1 MRLHLLFLTLFLT
14 GLLALTEWTGA
25 QEEVGSGGETAVSPN
40 PFIAPPDTDSLKIT
54 VWEQPEATTLS
65 ELILSPMADAAADFC
80 ALATPLTLTPL
91 GVPAASQTNV
101 AGFTNS
107 PDDPPLSC
115 AWGSNPPSQAGYRTA
130 WHRFT
135 PAYNGMVT
143 VSTITSEYDTILGVF
158 TGACGVDLQLV
169 SCNDD
174 SLGFTSEVTFPV
186 RRGVIYYVLVGD
198 WQLGALSSPLQ
209 LNLQASYDT
218 PLVSEWSLAGFINE
232 PRTRHATAVV
242 GADIYVL
249 GGQTSGGA
257 LSNSFARYHTP
268 NDSWTALNPI
278 PGGIMNATAVYLP
291 ATQRIYVPGGT
302 IGVNDTGNSSAHWV
316 YSLGN
321 GAWSQAAAVPGT
333 PLAYAATVPHD
344 GGYYLLGGVEGPGWP
359 VTAVITGTVRNE
371 VLFYQA
377 GSNTW
382 SNSSPMGSARY
393 GHTAAAVG
401 GRLCVAGGL
410 TLTENNGVIGFAS
423 PIAECASLS
432 NPNDWGTTGPMNVPR
447 YFAHSAVGPDG
458 RWYVYGGL
466 DGTGNAV
473 PEVEVYDPVSNTWRL
488 LTFVYDLNGRQP
500 GDPPVIW
507 PRGGFVGD
515 QLWALGGHFLIGN
528 TQQLNPSIKRM
539 NSPKQGAL
547 YLPLIVGR
555 PADNFTLATA
565 QPIAIDQVVS
575 QSIPSVQERYRFYEL
590 NMTVGSNLQIELVVP
605 DSEDLDLYLY
615 NDNKVIWGQSSS
627 PFTGGYERICLNS
640 LQPGRY
646 FVAVERPLSPL
657 PPTPDR
663 SFFLLA
669 RTVSLCP

>member
-25 QEEVGSGGETAVSPN
+25 QEGVEPVEETAVSPEI
-40 PFIAPPDTDSLKIT
+40 FIAPPATNPLEIT
-54 VWEQPEATTLS
+54 VWEQPEATVFS
-65 ELILSPMADAAADFC
+65 ELILSPLADAAADFC
-80 ALATPLTLTPL
+80 DLATPLTLTPL
-91 GVPAASQTNV
+91 GVPAASQSNV

-115 AWGSNPPSQAGYRTA
+115 AWGSNPPSQTGYRTA

-135 PAYNGMVT
+135 PAYNGIVT
-143 VSTITSEYDTILGVF
+143 VSTATSEYDTILGVF
-158 TGACGVDLQLV
+158 TGACGVNLQPV
-169 SCNDD
+169 ACNDD
-174 SLGFTSEVTFPV
+174 AAGFTSEVTFPV
-186 RRGVIYYVLVGD
+186 RRGVRYYILVGD
-198 WQLGALSSPLQ
+198 WQPGALSSPLR

-268 NDSWTALNPI
+268 NNSWTSLNPI
-278 PGGIMNATAVYLP
+278 PGGIMNTTAVYLP

-302 IGVNDTGNSSAHWV
+302 TGANDTANSSAHWI

-321 GAWSQAAAVPGT
+321 GAWSTAAAVPGT
-333 PLAYAATVPHD
+333 PFAYAATVPRGD
-344 GGYYLLGGVEGPGWP
+344 GYYLLGGVEGPGWP
-359 VTAVITGTVRNE
+359 VTAVITDSVRSD
-371 VLFYQA
+371 VQFYQA
-377 GSNTW
+377 GGNSW
-382 SNSSPMGSARY
+382 SSLTPMTSARY

-401 GRLCVAGGL
+401 NRICVAGGL
-410 TLTENNGVIGFAS
+410 SLSDDGVIEFPN
-423 PIAECASLS
+423 PIAECANLT
-432 NPNDWGTTGPMNVPR
+432 NPTNWTPTGAMNIPR
-447 YFAHSAVGPDG
+447 YFTHSAVGPDG

-466 DGTGNAV
+466 DGSGNAV
-473 PEVEVYDPVSNTWRL
+473 PEVEVYDPASNTWRL
-488 LTFVYDLNGRQP
+488 LSFMYDLNGRQP
-500 GDPPVIW
+500 GDPAIIW

-515 QLWALGGHFLIGN
+515 QLWSVGGHFLIGN
-528 TQQLNPSIKRM
+528 VQQLNPNIKRM
-539 NSPKQGAL
+539 NGPKQGSL
-547 YLPLIVGR
+547 YLPMLVAGS
-555 PADNFTLATA
+555 PENFTFATA
-565 QPIAIDQVVS
+565 RPIAIDQIVS
-575 QSIPSVQERYRFYEL
+575 QSIVSVQDRYRFYEL

-646 FVAVERPLSPL
+646 FVVVERPLNPL

-663 SFFLLA
+663 SFLLLA